1 MTTMT
6 FTRLIVGINRLLLL
20 VIPILNRMTIT
31 NYFILAMKT
40 FIKLLSTSTTIQTSK
55 ASEVNMTQT
64 IQLAGLTINQNL
76 YDFIEREALP
86 DTGIASAHFWQ
97 SFAKIINDLSG
108 ENAQL
113 LAKRDDLQAQ
123 IDTWHKDNFGDKF
136 SFANYKQFLADI
148 GYLSPV
154 VDDFSISTENV
165 DAELATIAGPQLV
178 VPIMNARFALNAVN
192 ARWGSLYD
200 ALYGT
205 DVISSEDGAEKAGAY
220 NPARGAKVISY
231 AKNFL
236 DQAIPLVNGSHQD
249 AIAYHF
255 NEQQLMVSL
264 ANGEQSPLKE
274 SSAFIGFT
282 GSINQ
287 PNTLAFKHN
296 GLHLELVFDA
306 DSVIGKSEP
315 STLSDI
321 LLESALTTIMD
332 CEDSVAAVDG
342 DDKVVAYRN
351 WLGLMQGT
359 LTEEINKN
367 GQAFTRKMNDDRSY
381 QSLSGDS
388 IQLKGRSLMFVRN
401 VGHLMTNNAIIDEQ
415 GREVPEGIMDAV
427 ITSMLALHDLKGNGK
442 LSNSNEASI
451 YIVKPKM
458 HGPEEVQFADTLFA
472 RVEDALS
479 LPRNTIKM
487 GIMDEERRTSVN
499 LKNCIHAAKERVVF
513 INTGF
518 LDRTGDEIHTSM
530 AAGPMAR
537 KAEIKLTPW
546 IGAYENNNV
555 DVGLACGFSQKA
567 QIGKGMWPIP
577 DQMANMIATKIN
589 HVEAGANTAWV
600 PSPTAATLHALHY
613 HRIDVF
619 ALQKDLMLRTSANL
633 DDILTIPLATD
644 TNWSDA
650 EITEELD
657 NNAQGILGYVVRW
670 IDQGIGCS
678 KVPDINDVGL
688 MEDRATLRISSQHIA
703 NWLQHGICSQEQVQA
718 SLEKMAKIVDGQNAS
733 DPSYQ
738 AMSDDFANSIAFKA
752 ASSLVFA
759 GAEQPSGYTEPLL
772 HQCRLD
778 KKQELANNK

>member
-1 MTTMT
+1 
-6 FTRLIVGINRLLLL
+6 
-20 VIPILNRMTIT
+20 
-31 NYFILAMKT
+31 
-40 FIKLLSTSTTIQTSK
+40 
-55 ASEVNMTQT
+55 MTQT
-64 IQLAGLTINQNL
+64 IQLAGLTINENL
-76 YDFIEREALP
+76 HDFIEREALP

-97 SFAKIINDLSG
+97 SFANIINDLSG
-108 ENAQL
+108 ENSQL
-113 LAKRDDLQAQ
+113 LAKRDDLQTQ
-123 IDTWHKDNFGDKF
+123 IDTWHKNNFADKF
-136 SFANYKQFLADI
+136 NFTNYKQFLADI
-148 GYLSPV
+148 GYLAPV

-205 DVISSEDGAEKAGAY
+205 DVISDEDGAEKSTNY
-220 NPARGAKVISY
+220 NPVRGAKVIRY
-231 AKNFL
+231 AKEFL

-249 AIAYHF
+249 AIAYHL

-274 SSAFIGFT
+274 SSALIGYT

-287 PNTLAFKHN
+287 PDTLAFKHN
-296 GLHLELVFDA
+296 GLHLELVFDTS
-306 DSVIGKSEP
+306 SVIGKSEP
-315 STLSDI
+315 SNLSDI

-342 DDKVVAYRN
+342 EDKVVAYRN

-388 IQLKGRSLMFVRN
+388 VQLKGRSLMFVRN

-427 ITSMLALHDLKGNGK
+427 VTSMIALHDLKGNGK
-442 LSNSNEASI
+442 LSNSSEASI

-537 KAEIKLTPW
+537 KADIKLTPW

-619 ALQKDLMLRTSANL
+619 ALQKDLMQRESANL

-644 TNWSDA
+644 TNWNDT

-670 IDQGIGCS
+670 VDQGIGCS

-703 NWLQHGICSQEQVQA
+703 NWLYHGICSQEQVQA

-738 AMSDDFANSIAFKA
+738 AMSDDFTNSIAFKA
-752 ASSLVFA
+752 ASALVFA